1 MRLVIMSYT
10 QKAISI
16 GVVASIFLV
25 VLFSHFVSRN
35 LTSGD
40 SAYSIHTAMSIIRE
54 GNIDLDEYEEVIK
67 ARTNQLYTV
76 KQLNGH
82 YYYAYP
88 VGAPVL
94 SIPIVFLV
102 NEVLPPLLDSF
113 PSVEKY
119 IRNRVNFQSGP
130 IVLESIHSLVEVFI
144 ASIWIALTA
153 ICLYFIATP
162 FLGTRTSLFV
172 IFIFAFCTG
181 AWSSASRALW
191 PHGPSMFMLAL
202 ALLIIIRSIK
212 KPYLI
217 WLASIP
223 LAFSYFIRPTNVISI
238 VILTIFVFFH
248 YRKFF
253 WRYFLGLVALLGIY
267 FVFSYKTYGA
277 LISPTYMSQG
287 VMPEPNFVEGLLG
300 VLFSPSRGLFI
311 FSPIFLFS
319 LFGVFLKIKQN
330 HFEAHDKYFLAILI
344 CHWLMIGTFPRWWA
358 GWSFGPRYFSD
369 IVPYLIYFML
379 PAFEFPKLLKGAKR
393 WVYSCVLLSFV
404 IFGFFVHFRGAM
416 HKDVL
421 YWNAFPA
428 SIDLT
433 LERLWDW
440 KDMQFLRGFV
450 NEHADFSFKAK
461 IEKISFSDADDL
473 RFLIRV
479 SNTGTYKWKRK
490 TNEVLRVGCRIF
502 KNRDDDASPA
512 LELREELPRDV
523 IKKGDS
529 FDTVFVIKK
538 ESLDRGPYK
547 IEIDLIREN
556 KFWFKTIGSQ
566 SLIDH
571 FVIL

>member
-1 MRLVIMSYT
+1 MSYRKKT
-10 QKAISI
+10 ITT
-16 GVVASIFLV
+16 GVAAGIFIV
-25 VLFSHFVSRN
+25 VLFSHFVSKN
-35 LTSGD
+35 ITSGD
-40 SAYSIHTAMSIIRE
+40 SAYSIHTAMSIIRD

-67 ARTNQLYTV
+67 ARTNHLYTV

-102 NEVLPPLLDSF
+102 NKVLPTLLDSF

-119 IRNRVNFQSGP
+119 VRNRVNLQSGP
-130 IVLESIHSLVEVFI
+130 IVPESIHSLIEVFI

-153 ICLYFIATP
+153 ICLYFVAKNLVGAKTA
-162 FLGTRTSLFV
+162 LLV
-172 IFIFAFCTG
+172 VFIFAFCTG
-181 AWSSASRALW
+181 AWSSASRALF

-202 ALLIIIRSIK
+202 TLLIIIRSDK
-212 KPYLI
+212 KPHLI

-223 LAFSYFIRPTNVISI
+223 LALSYIIRPTNIISVI
-238 VILTIFVFFH
+238 VFTVFVFFR

-253 WRYFLGLVALLGIY
+253 LPYISGLFIPLGMHFI
-267 FVFSYKTYGA
+267 FSYITYGA
-277 LISPTYMSQG
+277 LIPPTYMSQG
-287 VMPEPNFVEGLLG
+287 FMPGPNFAEGLLG

-311 FSPIFLFS
+311 FSPIFLFIF
-319 LFGVFLKIKQN
+319 LGIFLKIKKNQ
-330 HFEAHDKYFLAILI
+330 FLTHDKYVLAILFF
-344 CHWLMIGTFPRWWA
+344 HWLMIGTFPRWWA

-369 IVPYLIYFML
+369 VIPFLIYFML
-379 PAFEFPKLLKGAKR
+379 PALKLPKTLKGVKNWAYK
-393 WVYSCVLLSFV
+393 SMFAGFV

-416 HKDVL
+416 HRDVL
-421 YWNAFPA
+421 YWNESPV
-428 SIDLT
+428 SVDLA

-440 KDMQFLRGFV
+440 NDMQFLRGFV

-502 KNRDDDASPA
+502 KTWDDDAFPD
-512 LELREELPRDV
+512 LELKEELPRDV

-538 ESLDRGPYK
+538 ESLDRGMYK
-547 IEIDLIREN
+547 IEIDLVREN
-556 KFWFKTIGSQ
+556 IFWFTAIGSQ
-566 SLIDH
+566 SLIDY

>member
-1 MRLVIMSYT
+1 MSYRKKT
-10 QKAISI
+10 ITT
-16 GVVASIFLV
+16 GVAAGIFIV
-25 VLFSHFVSRN
+25 VLFSHFLSRN

-40 SAYSIHTAMSIIRE
+40 SAYSIHTAMSIIKD

-67 ARTNQLYTV
+67 ARTNHLHTV

-102 NEVLPPLLDSF
+102 NEVLPPLLNSF

-119 IRNRVNFQSGP
+119 IRNRVNLQSGP
-130 IVLESIHSLVEVFI
+130 IVSESIHSLVEVLI

-153 ICLYFIATP
+153 CCLYFITIP
-162 FLGTRTSLFV
+162 ILGTRTSLFV
-172 IFIFAFCTG
+172 IFIFAFCTS

-202 ALLIIIRSIK
+202 TLLIIIRSEK
-212 KPYLI
+212 KPFLI

-223 LAFSYFIRPTNVISI
+223 LAFSYIIRPTNIISVI
-238 VILTIFVFFH
+238 VFTVFVFFR

-253 WRYFLGLVALLGIY
+253 WRYFLGLVTLLGIY

-277 LISPTYMSQG
+277 LISPTYMNQG

-311 FSPIFLFS
+311 FSPIFLFIF
-319 LFGVFLKIKQN
+319 FGVFLKIKKKQ
-330 HFEAHDKYFLAILI
+330 FTTHDNYLLAILI
-344 CHWLMIGTFPRWWA
+344 CHWLMIGMFPRWW
-358 GWSFGPRYFSD
+358 GVWSFGPRYFSD
-369 IVPYLIYFML
+369 IIPYLIYFML

-393 WVYSCVLLSFV
+393 WVYSGVLLSFV
-404 IFGFFVHFRGAM
+404 VFGFFVHFRGAM

-421 YWNAFPA
+421 DWNAFPA

-502 KNRDDDASPA
+502 KTWDDDAFPD

-538 ESLDRGPYK
+538 ESLDRGLYK
-547 IEIDLIREN
+547 IEIDLVRGNI
-556 KFWFKTIGSQ
+556 FWFRTIGSQ
-566 SLIDH
+566 SFIDY
-571 FVIL
+571 FDLL